1 MFQRS
6 VKVQLLR
13 NAAGYPEKRASASVG
28 VRNAFITRRNNATV
42 ATASQDVTEQS
53 KERHEGWIFVDSIF
67 PYRLGAWDIRRYV
80 SYFRKET
87 LLDQLHSLLANVKD
101 DGFKIVAIEPHEK
114 DGGVFVRFSYVT
126 STEDAQK
133 DILHR
138 LREVTAQHGGVPS
151 WLSVLRGDMWLV
163 KGKPWRED
171 MNRFPSPILRVS
183 FEGPD
188 LPEEALYDLLRPYGR
203 IQDLSQPSPPPVAG
217 GLRYSTV
224 TFSRLRSAAI
234 AHNTIHGLAV
244 QPSSSSAKTILRTT
258 YQAPV
263 QAHVMRDYITS
274 HPRIF
279 LPVLFFLLGT
289 LTYTIFD
296 PIRVL
301 MVEGTLEGW
310 FDIKQFQAYQ
320 WLRNTALPRFSLSDT
335 SESDTTRAPARN
347 VWKER
352 KDAESAVERYLND
365 MPNTVAFV
373 YGPQGSGKTSMI
385 SSLLKQSGRKA
396 VVIDVTELSKATS
409 DAALLSSLARQT
421 GYWPVFSVFN
431 SLNNLIDLASVGLI
445 GQKAGFSTSLTDQL
459 KQILEVVGTGL
470 GRVNTTHRRQHAHA
484 VQNARLAALRQAE
497 EARVRARIREGAWH
511 DGRIDC
517 VAGNGVMSEL
527 GVGDEVF
534 DREVEGLHVVSAA
547 SQRGGEKAA
556 GMEEKRER
564 EDAQRQERSKEGLG
578 TVEAMPI
585 VIVKGFASKGGGAGK
600 EEMLDV
606 LSRWAAN
613 LAQNQVAHVIVVSE
627 NRENAK
633 RLAKALPSQPL
644 NVISLSDADSP
655 SALSFVKQK
664 LHDSGVD
671 IKFDKEQISYIQR
684 LGGRASDL
692 DSLIHKVRNGQ
703 TVQDAIEDIVTRGVS
718 EIRKNAFGE
727 DLEDAKNLPWS
738 REQAWVLMKKL
749 SQKSEISY
757 HDVLLDFPFKNDET
771 ALRHMEHAE
780 LIAIGTENGRPS
792 TIKPGKPVYKYVF
805 ERLVQDPIIRATQDI
820 AFNERLIA
828 ASESIVKSCEQELLT
843 LKDVDAGTADWMGSR
858 TAVRDR
864 MNYLLRKMR
873 LAGDKIEILEREN
886 ARLKKTLLK

>member
-6 VKVQLLR
+6 LKVQLLR
-13 NAAGYPEKRASASVG
+13 NATGSPGKRAAAG
-28 VRNAFITRRNNATV
+28 VRNALITRRHNATV
-42 ATASQDVTEQS
+42 AAVSEDATEQS
-53 KERHEGWIFVDSIF
+53 NERNEGWLFVDSVF

-80 SYFRKET
+80 SYFRREP
-87 LLDQLHSLLANVKD
+87 LIDELHSLFANVTD
-101 DGFKIVAIEPHEK
+101 YGFKVVAVEPHEK
-114 DGGVFVRFSYVT
+114 DGGVFVKFSY
-126 STEDAQK
+126 DATAEGVQK
-133 DILHR
+133 DL
-138 LREVTAQHGGVPS
+138 LEKLGELAAKHGGVPS
-151 WLSVLRGDMWLV
+151 WFGVSRGDVWLV
-163 KGKPWRED
+163 KGRPWRED
-171 MNRFPSPILRVS
+171 MNRFPSNILRVS

-188 LPEEALYDLLRPYGR
+188 VPEESLYDLLRPYGR

-234 AHNTIHGLAV
+234 AHNAIHGLAV
-244 QPSSSSAKTILRTT
+244 QPSSASATAKTILRTT

-263 QAHVMRDYITS
+263 QAHAVRDYVTS

-279 LPVLFFLLGT
+279 LPVLFFVLGT

-310 FDIKQFQAYQ
+310 FDITKFQAYQ
-320 WLRNTALPRFSLSDT
+320 WLRNTALPKFSLSLAATDG
-335 SESDTTRAPARN
+335 ETTRAHAQG

-365 MPNTVAFV
+365 MPGTVAFI

-385 SSLLKQSGRKA
+385 SGLLKQSGRIA
-396 VVIDVTELSKATS
+396 LVIDVSELSKASS

-431 SLNNLIDLASVGLI
+431 SLNNLIDLASVGVI
-445 GQKAGFSTSLTDQL
+445 GQKAGLSTSFTDQL
-459 KQILEVVGTGL
+459 KQILEVVGTASGASPL
-470 GRVNTTHRRQHAHA
+470 CAARRRHACGSASARARGTTGRV
-484 VQNARLAALRQAE
+484 
-497 EARVRARIREGAWH
+497 
-511 DGRIDC
+511 DC
-517 VAGNGVMSEL
+517 IAGNGVMSEL

-534 DREVEGLHVVSAA
+534 DREEEGLHVVSAV
-547 SQRGGEKAA
+547 SRGDGEKEGKMAEKR
-556 GMEEKRER
+556 EESRER
-564 EDAQRQERSKEGLG
+564 EDVQRRERSAGDVE
-578 TVEAMPI
+578 VIEAMPI
-585 VIVKGFASKGGGAGK
+585 VIIKGFESKGGGASK

-606 LSRWAAN
+606 LSRWAAS
-613 LAQNQVAHVIVVSE
+613 LAQNQVAHVVVVSE

-633 RLAKALPSQPL
+633 RLTKALPSQPL
-644 NVISLSDADSP
+644 NVIALSDADSP

-664 LHDSGVD
+664 LQDSGVD
-671 IKFDKEQISYIQR
+671 VTFNKEQVSHIQR

-692 DSLIHKVRNGQ
+692 ESLTHKVRNGQ
-703 TVQDAIEDIVTRGVS
+703 SVQDAVEDIITRGVS

-738 REQAWVLMKKL
+738 REQAWALMKKL
-749 SQKSEISY
+749 SQKPEISY
-757 HDVLLDFPFKNDET
+757 HDVLMDFPFKNDET

-780 LIAIGTENGRPS
+780 LIAIGTENARPS

-805 ERLVQDPIIRATQDI
+805 ERLVQDPIFRATQDI
-820 AFNERLIA
+820 AFNERVIA
-828 ASESIVKSCEQELLT
+828 ASESTVKSCEQELLT

-864 MNYLLRKMR
+864 MNYLLKKMR
-873 LAGDKIEILEREN
+873 LAGDKIEMLEKQN
-886 ARLKKTLLK
+886 ANLRKVLSK